1 MKKVDFLF
9 QGVNESGEWDVY
21 LIKIKTNKKT
31 HCSTP
36 SLRQLI
42 LLKSQ
47 SLNIAYKLLGF
58 LRLKLPTKVQ
68 NCGPW
73 FPMLLLFITGEY
85 FSSTLLIFFPVY
97 KSTWFTKTRV
107 LFGLSSP
114 EFNKS
119 AIFSTFAFLG
129 QVVAMT
135 ISEETGKSYPIIRKE
150 LGQTLVSC
158 SSRQKNLKIRLEEV
172 LK

>member
-47 SLNIAYKLLGF
+47 SLNITYKLLEVE
-58 LRLKLPTKVQ
+58 T
-68 NCGPW
+68 
-73 FPMLLLFITGEY
+73 
-85 FSSTLLIFFPVY
+85 S
-97 KSTWFTKTRV
+97 
-107 LFGLSSP
+107 
-114 EFNKS
+114 NKS
-119 AIFSTFAFLG
+119 PKLWALIPHVTVVYYRGIFLFYLAYILPS
-129 QVVAMT
+129 V
-135 ISEETGKSYPIIRKE
+135 
-150 LGQTLVSC
+150 
-158 SSRQKNLKIRLEEV
+158 
-172 LK
+172 

>member
-9 QGVNESGEWDVY
+9 QGVKESGEWDVY

-68 NCGPW
+68 NCG
-73 FPMLLLFITGEY
+73 L
-85 FSSTLLIFFPVY
+85 
-97 KSTWFTKTRV
+97 
-107 LFGLSSP
+107 
-114 EFNKS
+114 
-119 AIFSTFAFLG
+119 
-129 QVVAMT
+129 
-135 ISEETGKSYPIIRKE
+135 
-150 LGQTLVSC
+150 
-158 SSRQKNLKIRLEEV
+158 
-172 LK
+172 

>member
-9 QGVNESGEWDVY
+9 QGVKESGEWDVY

-42 LLKSQ
+42 LLKSL
-47 SLNIAYKLLGF
+47 SLNIVYKLLEVETSNKSP
-58 LRLKLPTKVQ
+58 KL
-68 NCGPW
+68 W
-73 FPMLLLFITGEY
+73 ALIPMLLLFITGEY

-135 ISEETGKSYPIIRKE
+135 ISEETGKSYPIIHKE
-150 LGQTLVSC
+150 L
-158 SSRQKNLKIRLEEV
+158 R
-172 LK
+172 

>member
-9 QGVNESGEWDVY
+9 QGVKESGEWDVY

-47 SLNIAYKLLGF
+47 SLSIAYKLLEVETSNKSP
-58 LRLKLPTKVQ
+58 KL
-68 NCGPW
+68 W
-73 FPMLLLFITGEY
+73 ALIPMLLLFFTGEY

-114 EFNKS
+114 EFDKS

-135 ISEETGKSYPIIRKE
+135 ISEETGKSYPMSFGRH
-150 LGQTLVSC
+150 
-158 SSRQKNLKIRLEEV
+158 SSHTPRVQKTSKYALK
-172 LK
+172 KF